1 MAHSKLYVKL
11 MNSREW
17 KELRVR
23 KIQAN
28 PLCERCMA
36 LHQWV
41 VPAQCVHHVVPVESG
56 RTDAECRELAFRFN
70 NLQSLCFNCHHE
82 IHKADG
88 YHKKDVVLERQQE
101 RQVRWED
108 QMKQKFGQMAAT
120 EGSDG
125 KPPGLV

>member
-1 MAHSKLYVKL
+1 MSMAHSKLYVKL

-70 NLQSLCFNCHHE
+70 NLQSLCYKCHSE
-82 IHKADG
+82 IHKAERS
-88 YHKKDVVLERQQE
+88 YTPTVIRERNEQRLET
-101 RQVRWED
+101 WED
-108 QMKQKFGQMAAT
+108 QMSKRFGQQ
-120 EGSDG
+120 EGG
-125 KPPGLV
+125 KGQ